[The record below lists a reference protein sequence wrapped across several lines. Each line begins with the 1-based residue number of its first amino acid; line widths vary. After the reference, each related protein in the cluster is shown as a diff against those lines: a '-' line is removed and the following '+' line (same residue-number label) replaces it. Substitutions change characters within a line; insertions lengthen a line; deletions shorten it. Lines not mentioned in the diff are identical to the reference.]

1 MGAPGSLQALAFW
14 LAIRPWTL
22 GIGLAAVTLLISAE
36 VGRIVSRERY
46 EKVVWP
52 IRIIAYCLLL
62 LFALGIGVWI
72 YAYYAD

>member
-36 VGRIVSRERY
+36 VGRIIARDRY
-46 EKVVWP
+46 TRLVWP
-52 IRIIAYCLLL
+52 IRIAACHLLL
-62 LFALGIGVWI
+62 LFALGIGLWI
-72 YAYYAD
+72 YAYYE